1 MCFCAFCGRCFF
13 AANRKSA
20 TIATKSTEEELQAER
35 WVKKRLQKETDVRK
49 TITCNVREQAI
60 LIDVDTDGEGQ
71 ASRNHELW
79 RANSF
84 NEKEPDTLDWI
95 DTWFRP
101 GETIYDIGANIG
113 QYSLYAAR
121 KLEGQARILAF
132 EPEALN
138 YAKLNRNILLNG
150 MGEVV
155 TAYPIA
161 VSDRT
166 AIQHFYSKTFAPGAA
181 LHALGEP
188 VTQGAVSFE
197 PQNRQG
203 TMAVSLDDLTG
214 RFGLPFPNHIKID
227 VDGIEDRIVA
237 GADRT
242 LEDARLKTVL
252 IEVYMFEDMAEKIE
266 AAFFRGGFAPANVIP
281 VDYSDGIV
289 QNLIFKR

>member
-1 MCFCAFCGRCFF
+1 M
-13 AANRKSA
+13 
-20 TIATKSTEEELQAER
+20 
-35 WVKKRLQKETDVRK
+35 KKRLQKESDLSTA
-49 TITCNVREQAI
+49 ISCNVRDLTI
-60 LIDVDTDGEGQ
+60 LIDVEEGGKSE

-101 GETIYDIGANIG
+101 GETIYDVGANIG

-121 KLEGQARILAF
+121 KLDGKARILAF

-138 YAKLNRNILLNG
+138 HAKLNKNILLNG
-150 MGEVV
+150 LEEVV

-161 VSDRT
+161 ISDRT

-188 VTQGAVSFE
+188 VTQGAVPFE

-214 RFGLPFPNHIKID
+214 QFGLPFPNHVKID

-237 GADRT
+237 GASQT
-242 LEDARLKTVL
+242 LEDERLTTVL
-252 IEVYMFEDMAEKIE
+252 IEVYMFENMAEKIE
-266 AAFFRGGFAPANVIP
+266 TAFFKRGFALANVIP
-281 VDYSDGIV
+281 VDYSEGIV
-289 QNLIFKR
+289 QNLIFCRDGR

>member
-1 MCFCAFCGRCFF
+1 M
-13 AANRKSA
+13 S
-20 TIATKSTEEELQAER
+20 TI
-35 WVKKRLQKETDVRK
+35 
-49 TITCNVREQAI
+49 ITCNVRDQVI
-60 LIDVDTDGEGQ
+60 LIDVESERDGE

-95 DTWFRP
+95 DACFQP
-101 GETIYDIGANIG
+101 GETFYDVGANIG
-113 QYSLYAAR
+113 QYTLYAAR
-121 KLEGQARILAF
+121 RLGGRARILAF

-138 YAKLNRNILLNG
+138 HAKLNRNILLNDLG
-150 MGEVV
+150 DVV

-188 VTQGAVSFE
+188 VTQGAVPFA

-203 TMAVSLDDLTG
+203 AMAVSLDDLTG
-214 RFGLPFPNHIKID
+214 RFGLPFPDHVKID
-227 VDGIEDRIVA
+227 VDGIEDKIVA
-237 GADRT
+237 GASRT

-252 IEVYMFEDMAEKIE
+252 IEVFMFEDMAGKIE
-266 AAFFRGGFAPANVIP
+266 SAFFARGFSLANAVP
-281 VDYSDGIV
+281 VDYTEGIV
-289 QNLIFKR
+289 QNLVFRRESA

>member
-1 MCFCAFCGRCFF
+1 M
-13 AANRKSA
+13 
-20 TIATKSTEEELQAER
+20 ST
-35 WVKKRLQKETDVRK
+35 
-49 TITCNVREQAI
+49 TITCNVRDLTI
-60 LIDVDTDGEGQ
+60 VIDVDADGECED
-71 ASRNHELW
+71 SRNHELW

-101 GETIYDIGANIG
+101 GETIYDVGANIG

-121 KLEGQARILAF
+121 RLDGQAQILAF

-138 YAKLNRNILLNG
+138 HAKLNRNILLNG
-150 MGEVV
+150 LGEVV

-161 VSDRT
+161 ISDRT

-188 VTQGAVSFE
+188 VTQGAVPFA

-203 TMAVSLDDLTG
+203 TAAVSLDDLTG
-214 RFGLPFPNHIKID
+214 RFGLPFPNHVKVD
-227 VDGIEDRIVA
+227 VDGIEDKIVA
-237 GADRT
+237 GASRT
-242 LEDARLKTVL
+242 LEDERLKTVL

-266 AAFFRGGFAPANVIP
+266 TAFFKRGFALANVIP
-281 VDYSDGIV
+281 VDYTEGIV
-289 QNLIFKR
+289 QNLIFSREATTRKAT

>member
-1 MCFCAFCGRCFF
+1 M
-13 AANRKSA
+13 S
-20 TIATKSTEEELQAER
+20 TI
-35 WVKKRLQKETDVRK
+35 
-49 TITCNVREQAI
+49 ITCNVRDQVI
-60 LIDVDTDGEGQ
+60 LIDVESEGDGE

-95 DTWFRP
+95 DSSFQP
-101 GETIYDIGANIG
+101 GETIYDVGANIG
-113 QYSLYAAR
+113 QYSLYAAHR
-121 KLEGQARILAF
+121 LRGRARILAF

-138 YAKLNRNILLNG
+138 QAKLNKNILLNDLG
-150 MGEVV
+150 KVV

-188 VTQGAVSFE
+188 VTQGAVAFA

-214 RFGLPFPNHIKID
+214 RFGLPFPNHVKID
-227 VDGIEDRIVA
+227 VDGIEDKIVA
-237 GADRT
+237 GASRT
-242 LEDARLKTVL
+242 LEDTRLKTVL
-252 IEVYMFEDMAEKIE
+252 IEVYMFDDMARNIE
-266 AAFFRGGFAPANVIP
+266 TAFFKRGFILANASP
-281 VDYSDGIV
+281 VDYTEGIV
-289 QNLIFKR
+289 QNLIFKRKAETMNVN

>member
-1 MCFCAFCGRCFF
+1 MG
-13 AANRKSA
+13 
-20 TIATKSTEEELQAER
+20 T
-35 WVKKRLQKETDVRK
+35 

-60 LIDVDTDGEGQ
+60 LIDVETDGESEG
-71 ASRNHELW
+71 ARNHELW
-79 RANSF
+79 RAKSF

-95 DTWFRP
+95 DTWFQP
-101 GETIYDIGANIG
+101 GETIYDVGANIG

-121 KLEGQARILAF
+121 KLNGRARVLAF

-138 YAKLNRNILLNG
+138 QAKLNRNILLNDL
-150 MGEVV
+150 GEVV

-166 AIQHFYSKTFAPGAA
+166 AIEHFYSKTFAPGAA

-188 VTQGAVSFE
+188 VTQGAVAFA

-214 RFGLPFPNHIKID
+214 RFCLPFPNHVKID
-227 VDGIEDRIVA
+227 VDGIEDKIVA
-237 GADRT
+237 GAPRT

-252 IEVYMFEDMAEKIE
+252 IEVYMFKNMARKIE
-266 AAFFRGGFAPANVIP
+266 TAFFKRGFTLANASP
-281 VDYSDGIV
+281 VDYTEGIV
-289 QNLIFKR
+289 QNLIFQREAATRKTN

>member
-1 MCFCAFCGRCFF
+1 L
-13 AANRKSA
+13 SA
-20 TIATKSTEEELQAER
+20 
-35 WVKKRLQKETDVRK
+35 
-49 TITCNVREQAI
+49 TITCNVRDQAI
-60 LIDVDTDGEGQ
+60 LIDVETDGESED
-71 ASRNHELW
+71 SRNHELW

-95 DTWFRP
+95 DTWFQP
-101 GETIYDIGANIG
+101 GETMYDVGANIG
-113 QYSLYAAR
+113 QYALYAGR
-121 KLEGQARILAF
+121 KLNAQARILAF

-138 YAKLNRNILLNG
+138 HAKLNKNILLNG
-150 MGEVV
+150 LANVV

-188 VTQGAVSFE
+188 VTQGAVPFE

-214 RFGLPFPNHIKID
+214 RFGLPFPTHIKID

-237 GADRT
+237 GASRT

-252 IEVYMFEDMAEKIE
+252 IEVYMFQDMARKIE
-266 AAFFRGGFAPANVIP
+266 TAFFNRGFVPANVIP
-281 VDYSDGIV
+281 VDYSEGIV
-289 QNLIFKR
+289 QNLIFSREGATRKVI